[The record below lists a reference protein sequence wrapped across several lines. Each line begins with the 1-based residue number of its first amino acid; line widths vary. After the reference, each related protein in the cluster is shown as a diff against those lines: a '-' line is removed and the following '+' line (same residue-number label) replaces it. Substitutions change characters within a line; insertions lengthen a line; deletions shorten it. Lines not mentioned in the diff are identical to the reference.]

1 MFTLLL
7 VTVVGSLVLANED
20 KHVSGEKG
28 STISFD
34 CNPWPYKDSGK
45 TKAHFRH
52 QRDEKYFCKHPCG
65 PYNWHSV
72 VANTRRGHSTGSRFS
87 ISKIQNSD
95 GARVQITQLSD
106 SDAGT
111 WWCGTERP
119 YGDLY
124 QKIVINVLKSQQSK
138 ITEVTKVP
146 TSEEEELIEEMAVSG
161 EEDDW
166 ILTKQKIQS
175 ATRALSICNDNHAC
189 ALLILQAGSLETK
202 HCWICQQMSSRLH
215 VVPLST
221 VKHVNITHKGGT
233 IPNNMAQ
240 LLLLAQNKATGDNL
254 TAPQAW
260 RPIVLPDSAPRI
272 RCHTRRASHVYAPTW
287 TRGYLWATVSA
298 VYE

>member
-7 VTVVGSLVLANED
+7 LTGVGSLVLANED

-34 CNPWPYKDSGK
+34 CNPRPYRDPSK
-45 TKAHFRH
+45 TKVHFRH

-72 VANTRRGHSTGSRFS
+72 VANTRRGHSIGSRFS
-87 ISKIQNSD
+87 ISKIENSD

-111 WWCGTERP
+111 WWCGIERP

-124 QKIVINVLKSQQSK
+124 QKNLINVLNSQQSK

-161 EEDDW
+161 EED
-166 ILTKQKIQS
+166 KQKIQS
-175 ATRALSICNDNHAC
+175 ATRALSICNDNHAY
-189 ALLILQAGSLETK
+189 ALSILQAGSLETK
-202 HCWICQQMSSRLH
+202 HYVMVCLIVYRSLC
-215 VVPLST
+215 P
-221 VKHVNITHKGGT
+221 G
-233 IPNNMAQ
+233 
-240 LLLLAQNKATGDNL
+240 LLLCKRL
-254 TAPQAW
+254 
-260 RPIVLPDSAPRI
+260 
-272 RCHTRRASHVYAPTW
+272 
-287 TRGYLWATVSA
+287 
-298 VYE
+298 

>member
-1 MFTLLL
+1 EKPIAFPSWETTRGNCPIPAMFTLLL

-34 CNPWPYKDSGK
+34 CNPWPYKDS
-45 TKAHFRH
+45 
-52 QRDEKYFCKHPCG
+52 
-65 PYNWHSV
+65 

-138 ITEVTKVP
+138 ITEGPAIPHWETLVGGNGLGLRT
-146 TSEEEELIEEMAVSG
+146 
-161 EEDDW
+161 DC
-166 ILTKQKIQS
+166 
-175 ATRALSICNDNHAC
+175 LS
-189 ALLILQAGSLETK
+189 
-202 HCWICQQMSSRLH
+202 
-215 VVPLST
+215 P
-221 VKHVNITHKGGT
+221 
-233 IPNNMAQ
+233 
-240 LLLLAQNKATGDNL
+240 
-254 TAPQAW
+254 APQPVDW
-260 RPIVLPDSAPRI
+260 MLLPGHCDNWY
-272 RCHTRRASHVYAPTW
+272 C
-287 TRGYLWATVSA
+287 GVSPGS
-298 VYE
+298 